1 MARDLYADAHTLAAA
16 LSDAGL
22 ASWADRIEDIIS
34 GGATA
39 TEILM
44 GLRWTLGELLA
55 QEEQLVA
62 ALRARAV
69 ALERDLGEVLG

>member
-1 MARDLYADAHTLAAA
+1 MARDLYADAHALAAA

-55 QEEQLVA
+55 QEEQLA
-62 ALRARAV
+62 PALRARAV